1 MTARPEFYQEM
12 TPTPF
17 PEEMTPTPFPA
28 TPFPVVAADDIGE
41 SLNGIPGHLPSLV
54 VLTGIG

>member
-17 PEEMTPTPFPA
+17 PFPLFPQEMTP